1 MRSVEVKGI
10 KIGSA
15 FKSFLF
21 ACVIPSLIV
30 LVVLLITFFV
40 IGSFFTGSGQTE
52 NSGAVNA
59 TAGQTGNAAGQSA
72 TQVIVFL
79 LPLLISPLCIG
90 LVGLVFI
97 VSYNLMASKF
107 GGLIIKVSDHEK

>member
-1 MRSVEVKGI
+1 MRNIEVKNI

-21 ACVIPSLIV
+21 ACVIPTLIA
-30 LVVLLITFFV
+30 LVVLLITFLV
-40 IGSFFTGSGQTE
+40 IGSFFTGSGQTG
-52 NSGAVNA
+52 NSGAVSA
-59 TAGQTGNAAGQSA
+59 AAGQTGNAAGQSA
-72 TQVIVFL
+72 TQLIVFL
-79 LPLLISPLCIG
+79 LPFLFYPLIIS